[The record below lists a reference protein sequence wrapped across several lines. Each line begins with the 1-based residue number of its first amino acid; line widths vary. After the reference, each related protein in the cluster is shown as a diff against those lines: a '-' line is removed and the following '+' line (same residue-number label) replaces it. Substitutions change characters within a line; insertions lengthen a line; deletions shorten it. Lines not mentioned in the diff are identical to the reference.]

1 MYTNHRWS
9 IVYGEPVA
17 IGEYTVSAELPRG
30 TMMELSDTD
39 GEYID
44 ACVGGETVPLGFLA
58 RNTDDEGV
66 TLEDMVLGR
75 GDTKVEVG
83 EKVTVYQ
90 LPAGSVIEVECE
102 NSKAYNTAQPDDT
115 ADGYLLVTS
124 STGAI
129 TASLN
134 KDTKLACQN
143 GRWRVAQTGDFVCG
157 QVQNSGLTPKITATN
172 IRVRILIINGYVA
185 S

>member
-9 IVYGEPVA
+9 IVYGDPVA
-17 IGEYTVSAELPRG
+17 IGEYAVTAELPRG
-30 TMMELSDTD
+30 TMMELSDTNA
-39 GEYID
+39 EYID
-44 ACVGGETVPLGFLA
+44 ACAGGGNVPLGFLA

-75 GDTKVEVG
+75 GDTKVKVG
-83 EKVTVYQ
+83 ERVTVYQ
-90 LPAGSVIEVECE
+90 LPPGSVIEVECE
-102 NSKAYNTAQPDDT
+102 NSIAYSASQPADT

-129 TASLN
+129 TTSLN

-143 GRWRVAQTGDFVCG
+143 GRWRVAQTGDYVCG
-157 QVQNSGLTPKITATN
+157 QLQDSNLTPKITATN
-172 IRVRILIINGYVA
+172 IRARILIIAGYIK
-185 S
+185 